1 MPSKFTWFP
10 KITRVVE
17 RIPSE
22 DQRGTFALA
31 VMRYGTEGAEP
42 SLEYPLDALFESIR
56 EDVDNSVSAREG
68 NAGGRPRR
76 QRKDAPRDVR
86 EAEAEPE
93 SAPEVE
99 KQAEK
104 ERGLNEGETPVSDI
118 ENGGYETSEPLLYKP
133 SQDKPIQTR
142 PEKEGGARARFR
154 APTPD
159 EVGAFAADAGLSL
172 DAERFCDFYASKGWT
187 VGKAKMRDWKA
198 AARNWARRDAV
209 GKGAGREE
217 LGEYAG
223 AF

>member
-68 NAGGRPRR
+68 NAGGRPRKR
-76 QRKDAPRDVR
+76 RSDVQKDVR
-86 EAEAEPE
+86 EAEAESENQPE
-93 SAPEVE
+93 AESE
-99 KQAEK
+99 AEK
-104 ERGLNEGETPVSDI
+104 EQGSNESETPVSNI
-118 ENGGYETSEPLLYKP
+118 ENGGLETSEPLLYKP

-142 PEKEGGARARFR
+142 PEKEGGAREVPR
-154 APTPD
+154 ADPRRGPSLRGGGRAEPRRGAVLRLLRVEGLDGRQGED
-159 EVGAFAADAGLSL
+159 EGLEGRGPQLGAP
-172 DAERFCDFYASKGWT
+172 
-187 VGKAKMRDWKA
+187 
-198 AARNWARRDAV
+198 RR
-209 GKGAGREE
+209 GRE
-217 LGEYAG
+217 GG
-223 AF
+223 GP

>member
-31 VMRYGTEGAEP
+31 VMRYGTDGAEP

-68 NAGGRPRR
+68 NAGGRPRKR
-76 QRKDAPRDVR
+76 RSDVQKDVR

-93 SAPEVE
+93 NAPEAE
-99 KQAEK
+99 SEAEK
-104 ERGLNEGETPVSDI
+104 EQGSNESETPVSNI
-118 ENGGYETSEPLLYKP
+118 ENGGLETSEPLLYKP

-159 EVGAFAADAGLSL
+159 EVRAFAEEAGLSL

-187 VGKAKMRDWKA
+187 VGKSKMRDWRA